1 MHVPYFMNPETQFL
15 SHGGI
20 SIAGFLDVTK
30 YRIYTVHKVSLWL
43 AGNTCAV
50 IFML

>member
-1 MHVPYFMNPETQFL
+1 MPYFMNPETQFL
-15 SHGGI
+15 SHCDI
-20 SIAGFLDVTK
+20 SVGGFLDLTK
-30 YRIYTVHKVSLWL
+30 YRISTVHKVFLWL